1 LRNLADAR
9 LFLRRGTASVGW
21 LGEDVFATTLA
32 ARAEIPVTATAG
44 RYFIVSGGVVF
55 AKRALTRLP
64 IALADLA
71 EADFHE

>member
-1 LRNLADAR
+1 MY
-9 LFLRRGTASVGW
+9 
-21 LGEDVFATTLA
+21 FATTLA

-44 RYFIVSGGVVF
+44 RYFIVRGGVVF
-55 AKRALTRLP
+55 AKRALNTSLKLP